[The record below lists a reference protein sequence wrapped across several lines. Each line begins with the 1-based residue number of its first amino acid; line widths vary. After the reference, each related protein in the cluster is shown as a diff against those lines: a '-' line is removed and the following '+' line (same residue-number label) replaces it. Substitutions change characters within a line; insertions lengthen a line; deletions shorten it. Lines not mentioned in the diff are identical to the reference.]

1 MAGPS
6 IPCPGE
12 RHDGIEEI
20 GDESQHVVDRA
31 FPDEIEEIAV
41 EALSGESCKRT
52 FYTSLLSIFLHRQRF
67 NNLSISW
74 STWWPQMAHL
84 RLLQHDGVQQSF
96 QFYLYRGGNLNLW
109 CWYISKIMLFRTKA
123 RVLEAYS
130 AAIYVP
136 SELCIR
142 TLVLVLVLPIN
153 HHNTV
158 FRYHLL

>member
-1 MAGPS
+1 
-6 IPCPGE
+6 
-12 RHDGIEEI
+12 
-20 GDESQHVVDRA
+20 
-31 FPDEIEEIAV
+31 
-41 EALSGESCKRT
+41 
-52 FYTSLLSIFLHRQRF
+52 
-67 NNLSISW
+67 
-74 STWWPQMAHL
+74 
-84 RLLQHDGVQQSF
+84 
-96 QFYLYRGGNLNLW
+96 
-109 CWYISKIMLFRTKA
+109 MLFRTKA